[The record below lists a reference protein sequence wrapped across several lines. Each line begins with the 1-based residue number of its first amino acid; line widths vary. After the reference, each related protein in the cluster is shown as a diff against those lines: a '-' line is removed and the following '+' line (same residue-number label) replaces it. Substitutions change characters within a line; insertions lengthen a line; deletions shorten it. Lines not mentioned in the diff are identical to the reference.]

1 MKKRN
6 WIIPIIALSSVFWS
20 CSTDTPPAP
29 AENPS
34 QSSAAENSVPADEEK
49 SDTGKGVALISIET
63 KNKADNVM
71 DFVEKPVAP
80 HVAADIAT
88 WTPNY
93 EMPPAPYYED
103 CLVTVKDKND
113 NITIENADAKVKVR
127 GNWTTTYDKKPLRI
141 KFVEKRNMLGLNDGA
156 EMKNWVLLAEY
167 KDGSMLRDKAALEIA
182 RGLLEEDGLYAS
194 DAEFAEVEINGE
206 YWGMYLLAE
215 LQQINPNRVNITE
228 PATVDYA
235 GTDIGY
241 FLEFDGYFDDESELQ
256 MFHVDYADNAPLVPY
271 DGNGGSFGDMLVP
284 TVTDDVSLASSYAAI
299 NGTDKG
305 TVTAMVTNKDL
316 ENAENAVIS
325 LNNSDTSYEAA
336 AVYAVYGDSTDI
348 RLIDIV
354 ENVEDNKV
362 NVTLPAYSAAMVVIT
377 DDASDFDSL
386 EIYNPD
392 KYEQKTESFD
402 NPSEMINADGHIEI
416 PITDPEHLVRIDITA
431 NVKSSAGS
439 TWGSAGCAVCL
450 NAVDKEG
457 TGFWTSKAYSLKLG
471 NGSTASVEFDGT
483 LSNKDEIV
491 EAVISDGKV
500 ELQHWWDASEKM
512 EADIE
517 DIISIEYTKV
527 DVIYEYENTASEIVS
542 GDVNGN
548 GEVDV
553 ADAIAIMSH
562 VTNAEKFPL
571 TDAQIKA
578 GDVYQQGDGIAVTDA
593 VSIQKYLTKL
603 ISELPES

>member
-49 SDTGKGVALISIET
+49 SNTGKGVALISIET

-93 EMPPAPYYED
+93 VMPPAPYYED

-228 PATVDYA
+228 LATVDYA

-241 FLEFDGYFDDESELQ
+241 FLEFDGYFDDEPELQ
-256 MFHVDYADNAPLVPY
+256 MFHVDYADNAPLVPF
-271 DGNGGSFGDMLVP
+271 DGEGGDGREMTCLPEGKGDYRNDIGVTIKNDIISQEQHDFISSFV
-284 TVTDDVSLASSYAAI
+284 
-299 NGTDKG
+299 
-305 TVTAMVTNKDL
+305 
-316 ENAENAVIS
+316 
-325 LNNSDTSYEAA
+325 NNTYKIMYEAA
-336 AVYAVYGDSTDI
+336 YNDAAYVFSEDYNEIVPTSNITPFEAVDKVVNLESLADMYIISEITCDADIYWSSFFMTADFGETGDKKLTF
-348 RLIDIV
+348 
-354 ENVEDNKV
+354 
-362 NVTLPAYSAAMVVIT
+362 TAPW
-377 DDASDFDSL
+377 DFDSA
-386 EIYNPD
+386 
-392 KYEQKTESFD
+392 
-402 NPSEMINADGHIEI
+402 MG
-416 PITDPEHLVRIDITA
+416 
-431 NVKSSAGS
+431 
-439 TWGSAGCAVCL
+439 
-450 NAVDKEG
+450 
-457 TGFWTSKAYSLKLG
+457 
-471 NGSTASVEFDGT
+471 
-483 LSNKDEIV
+483 NKDRCADSTGLYAANIV
-491 EAVISDGKV
+491 P
-500 ELQHWWDASEKM
+500 
-512 EADIE
+512 
-517 DIISIEYTKV
+517 
-527 DVIYEYENTASEIVS
+527 
-542 GDVNGN
+542 DVNGEYETIN
-548 GEVDV
+548 PWLAVLMYEDW
-553 ADAIAIMSH
+553 
-562 VTNAEKFPL
+562 F
-571 TDAQIKA
+571 TDIIRENWTEAYNSGIFTSACDMIKA
-578 GDVYQQGDGIAVTDA
+578 DTAEYTAAFNRNYTRWNNILKNDA
-593 VSIQKYLTKL
+593 FKMELSKKAKKCRSHSDCSEYLCDWLTKRIDYL
-603 ISELPES
+603 NGYWNSTR

>member
-6 WIIPIIALSSVFWS
+6 WIIPIIALCSVFWS
-20 CSTDTPPAP
+20 CSADTPSAP
-29 AENPS
+29 AETPS
-34 QSSAAENSVPADEEK
+34 QSSAAENSTPAEEQE

-241 FLEFDGYFDDESELQ
+241 FLEFDGYFDDEPELQ
-256 MFHVDYADNAPLVPY
+256 MFHVDYADNAPLVPF
-271 DGNGGSFGDMLVP
+271 DGEGGSGREMTCLPEGRGDYRNDIG
-284 TVTDDVSLASSYAAI
+284 VTIKNDIISQEQHDFISSF
-299 NGTDKG
+299 
-305 TVTAMVTNKDL
+305 V
-316 ENAENAVIS
+316 
-325 LNNSDTSYEAA
+325 NNTYKIMYEAA
-336 AVYAVYGDSTDI
+336 YNDAAYVFSEDYSEIVPTSDITPFEAVDKVVNLESLADMYIISEITCDADIYWSSFFMTADFGETGDKKLTF
-348 RLIDIV
+348 
-354 ENVEDNKV
+354 
-362 NVTLPAYSAAMVVIT
+362 TAPW
-377 DDASDFDSL
+377 DFDSA
-386 EIYNPD
+386 
-392 KYEQKTESFD
+392 
-402 NPSEMINADGHIEI
+402 MG
-416 PITDPEHLVRIDITA
+416 
-431 NVKSSAGS
+431 
-439 TWGSAGCAVCL
+439 
-450 NAVDKEG
+450 
-457 TGFWTSKAYSLKLG
+457 
-471 NGSTASVEFDGT
+471 
-483 LSNKDEIV
+483 NKDRCADSTGLYAANIV
-491 EAVISDGKV
+491 P
-500 ELQHWWDASEKM
+500 
-512 EADIE
+512 
-517 DIISIEYTKV
+517 
-527 DVIYEYENTASEIVS
+527 
-542 GDVNGN
+542 DVNGEYETIN
-548 GEVDV
+548 PWLAVLMYE
-553 ADAIAIMSH
+553 
-562 VTNAEKFPL
+562 EWF
-571 TDAQIKA
+571 TDIIRENWTEAYNSGIFTSACDMIKA
-578 GDVYQQGDGIAVTDA
+578 DTAEYTAAFNRNYTRWNNILKNDA
-593 VSIQKYLTKL
+593 FKMELSKKAKKCRSHSDCSEYLCDWLTKRIDYL
-603 ISELPES
+603 NGYWNN

>member
-20 CSTDTPPAP
+20 CSADTPPAP
-29 AENPS
+29 AETPS
-34 QSSAAENSVPADEEK
+34 QSSAAENSTLAEEQD

-93 EMPPAPYYED
+93 EMPPEPYYED

-156 EMKNWVLLAEY
+156 ETKNWVLLAEY

-241 FLEFDGYFDDESELQ
+241 FLEFDGYFDDEPELQ
-256 MFHVDYADNAPLVPY
+256 MFHVDYADNAPLVPF
-271 DGNGGSFGDMLVP
+271 DGEGGSGREMTCLPEGRGDYRNDIG
-284 TVTDDVSLASSYAAI
+284 VTIKNDIISQEQHDFISSF
-299 NGTDKG
+299 
-305 TVTAMVTNKDL
+305 V
-316 ENAENAVIS
+316 
-325 LNNSDTSYEAA
+325 NNTYKIMYEAA
-336 AVYAVYGDSTDI
+336 YNDAAYVFSEDYSEIVPASDITPFEAVDKVVNLESLADMYIISEITCDADIYWSSFFMTADFGETGDKKLTF
-348 RLIDIV
+348 
-354 ENVEDNKV
+354 
-362 NVTLPAYSAAMVVIT
+362 TAPW
-377 DDASDFDSL
+377 DFDSA
-386 EIYNPD
+386 
-392 KYEQKTESFD
+392 
-402 NPSEMINADGHIEI
+402 MG
-416 PITDPEHLVRIDITA
+416 
-431 NVKSSAGS
+431 
-439 TWGSAGCAVCL
+439 
-450 NAVDKEG
+450 
-457 TGFWTSKAYSLKLG
+457 
-471 NGSTASVEFDGT
+471 
-483 LSNKDEIV
+483 NKDRCADSTGLYAANIV
-491 EAVISDGKV
+491 P
-500 ELQHWWDASEKM
+500 
-512 EADIE
+512 
-517 DIISIEYTKV
+517 
-527 DVIYEYENTASEIVS
+527 
-542 GDVNGN
+542 DVNGDYETIN
-548 GEVDV
+548 PWLAVLMYE
-553 ADAIAIMSH
+553 
-562 VTNAEKFPL
+562 EWF
-571 TDAQIKA
+571 TDIIRENWTEAYNSGIFTSACDMIKA
-578 GDVYQQGDGIAVTDA
+578 DTAEYTAAFNRNYTRWNNILKNDA
-593 VSIQKYLTKL
+593 FKMELSKKAKKCRSHSDCSEYLCDWLTKRIDYL
-603 ISELPES
+603 NSYWNNA

>member
-20 CSTDTPPAP
+20 CSADTPPAP
-29 AENPS
+29 AETPS
-34 QSSAAENSVPADEEK
+34 QSSAAENSTPAEEQD

-241 FLEFDGYFDDESELQ
+241 FLEFDGYFDDEPELQ
-256 MFHVDYADNAPLVPY
+256 MFHVDYADNAPLVPF
-271 DGNGGSFGDMLVP
+271 DGEGGNGREMTCLPEGRGDYRNDIGVTIKNDIISQEQHDFISSFV
-284 TVTDDVSLASSYAAI
+284 
-299 NGTDKG
+299 
-305 TVTAMVTNKDL
+305 
-316 ENAENAVIS
+316 
-325 LNNSDTSYEAA
+325 NNTYKIMYEAA
-336 AVYAVYGDSTDI
+336 YNDAAYVFSEDYSEIVPTSDITPFEAVDKVVNLESLADMYIISEITCDADIYWSSFFMTADFGETGDKKLTF
-348 RLIDIV
+348 
-354 ENVEDNKV
+354 
-362 NVTLPAYSAAMVVIT
+362 TAPW
-377 DDASDFDSL
+377 DFDSA
-386 EIYNPD
+386 
-392 KYEQKTESFD
+392 
-402 NPSEMINADGHIEI
+402 MG
-416 PITDPEHLVRIDITA
+416 
-431 NVKSSAGS
+431 
-439 TWGSAGCAVCL
+439 
-450 NAVDKEG
+450 
-457 TGFWTSKAYSLKLG
+457 
-471 NGSTASVEFDGT
+471 
-483 LSNKDEIV
+483 NKDRCADSTGLYAANIV
-491 EAVISDGKV
+491 P
-500 ELQHWWDASEKM
+500 
-512 EADIE
+512 
-517 DIISIEYTKV
+517 
-527 DVIYEYENTASEIVS
+527 
-542 GDVNGN
+542 DVNGEYETIN
-548 GEVDV
+548 PWLAVLMYEEWFTDIIRENWTEAYNSG
-553 ADAIAIMSH
+553 IF
-562 VTNAEKFPL
+562 TNAC
-571 TDAQIKA
+571 DMIKA
-578 GDVYQQGDGIAVTDA
+578 DTAEYTAAFNRNYTRWNNILKNDA
-593 VSIQKYLTKL
+593 FKMELSKKAKKCRSHSDCSEYLCDWLTKRIDYL
-603 ISELPES
+603 NGYWNN

>member
-20 CSTDTPPAP
+20 CSADTPSAP

-34 QSSAAENSVPADEEK
+34 QSTAAENSVPADEEK

-93 EMPPAPYYED
+93 VMPPAPYYED

-241 FLEFDGYFDDESELQ
+241 FLEFDGYFDDEPELQ
-256 MFHVDYADNAPLVPY
+256 MFHVDYADNAPLVPF
-271 DGNGGSFGDMLVP
+271 DGEGGDGREMTCLPEGKGDYRNDIGVTIKNDIISQEQHDFISSFV
-284 TVTDDVSLASSYAAI
+284 
-299 NGTDKG
+299 
-305 TVTAMVTNKDL
+305 
-316 ENAENAVIS
+316 
-325 LNNSDTSYEAA
+325 NNTYKIMYEAA
-336 AVYAVYGDSTDI
+336 YNDAAYVFSEDYSEIVPASNITPFEAVDKVVNLESLADMYIISEITCDADIYWSSFFMTADFGETGDKKLTF
-348 RLIDIV
+348 
-354 ENVEDNKV
+354 
-362 NVTLPAYSAAMVVIT
+362 TAPW
-377 DDASDFDSL
+377 DFDSA
-386 EIYNPD
+386 
-392 KYEQKTESFD
+392 
-402 NPSEMINADGHIEI
+402 MG
-416 PITDPEHLVRIDITA
+416 
-431 NVKSSAGS
+431 
-439 TWGSAGCAVCL
+439 
-450 NAVDKEG
+450 
-457 TGFWTSKAYSLKLG
+457 
-471 NGSTASVEFDGT
+471 
-483 LSNKDEIV
+483 NKDRCADSTGLYAANIV
-491 EAVISDGKV
+491 P
-500 ELQHWWDASEKM
+500 
-512 EADIE
+512 
-517 DIISIEYTKV
+517 
-527 DVIYEYENTASEIVS
+527 
-542 GDVNGN
+542 DVNGEYETIN
-548 GEVDV
+548 PWLAVLMYEDW
-553 ADAIAIMSH
+553 
-562 VTNAEKFPL
+562 F
-571 TDAQIKA
+571 TDIIRENWTEAYNSGIFTSACDMIKA
-578 GDVYQQGDGIAVTDA
+578 DTAEYTAAFNRNYTRWNNILKNDA
-593 VSIQKYLTKL
+593 FKMELSKKAKKCRSHSDCSEYLCDWLTKRIDYL
-603 ISELPES
+603 NGYWNSTR

>member
-93 EMPPAPYYED
+93 VMPPAPYYED

-241 FLEFDGYFDDESELQ
+241 FLEFDGYFDDEPELQ
-256 MFHVDYADNAPLVPY
+256 MFHVDYADNAPLVPF
-271 DGNGGSFGDMLVP
+271 DGEGGDGREMTCLPEGKGDYRNDIGVTIKNDIISQEQHDFISSFV
-284 TVTDDVSLASSYAAI
+284 
-299 NGTDKG
+299 
-305 TVTAMVTNKDL
+305 
-316 ENAENAVIS
+316 
-325 LNNSDTSYEAA
+325 NNTYKIMYEAA
-336 AVYAVYGDSTDI
+336 YNDAAYVFSEDYSEIVPASNITPFEAVDKVVNLESLADMYIISEITCDADIYWSSFFMTADFGETGDKKLTF
-348 RLIDIV
+348 
-354 ENVEDNKV
+354 
-362 NVTLPAYSAAMVVIT
+362 TAPW
-377 DDASDFDSL
+377 DFDSA
-386 EIYNPD
+386 
-392 KYEQKTESFD
+392 
-402 NPSEMINADGHIEI
+402 MG
-416 PITDPEHLVRIDITA
+416 
-431 NVKSSAGS
+431 
-439 TWGSAGCAVCL
+439 
-450 NAVDKEG
+450 
-457 TGFWTSKAYSLKLG
+457 
-471 NGSTASVEFDGT
+471 
-483 LSNKDEIV
+483 NKDRCADSTGLYAANIV
-491 EAVISDGKV
+491 P
-500 ELQHWWDASEKM
+500 
-512 EADIE
+512 
-517 DIISIEYTKV
+517 
-527 DVIYEYENTASEIVS
+527 
-542 GDVNGN
+542 DVNGEYETIN
-548 GEVDV
+548 PWLAVLMYEDW
-553 ADAIAIMSH
+553 
-562 VTNAEKFPL
+562 F
-571 TDAQIKA
+571 TDIIRENWTEAYNSGIFTSACDMIKA
-578 GDVYQQGDGIAVTDA
+578 DTAEYTAAFNRNYTRWNNILKNDA
-593 VSIQKYLTKL
+593 FKMELSKKAKKCRSHSDCSEYLCDWLTKRIDYL
-603 ISELPES
+603 NGYWNNA

>member
-29 AENPS
+29 AETPS
-34 QSSAAENSVPADEEK
+34 QSSAAENSTPAEEQD

-241 FLEFDGYFDDESELQ
+241 FLEFDGYFDDEPELQ
-256 MFHVDYADNAPLVPY
+256 MFHVDYADNAPLVPF
-271 DGNGGSFGDMLVP
+271 DGEGGNGREMTCLPEGRGDYRNDIGVTIKNDIISQEQHDFISSFV
-284 TVTDDVSLASSYAAI
+284 
-299 NGTDKG
+299 
-305 TVTAMVTNKDL
+305 
-316 ENAENAVIS
+316 
-325 LNNSDTSYEAA
+325 NNTYKIMYEAA
-336 AVYAVYGDSTDI
+336 YNDAAYVFSEDYSEIVPTSDITPFEAVDKVVNLESLADMYIISEITCDADIYWSSFFMTADFGETGDKKLTF
-348 RLIDIV
+348 
-354 ENVEDNKV
+354 
-362 NVTLPAYSAAMVVIT
+362 TAPW
-377 DDASDFDSL
+377 DFDSA
-386 EIYNPD
+386 
-392 KYEQKTESFD
+392 
-402 NPSEMINADGHIEI
+402 MG
-416 PITDPEHLVRIDITA
+416 
-431 NVKSSAGS
+431 
-439 TWGSAGCAVCL
+439 
-450 NAVDKEG
+450 
-457 TGFWTSKAYSLKLG
+457 
-471 NGSTASVEFDGT
+471 
-483 LSNKDEIV
+483 NKDRCADSTGLYAANIV
-491 EAVISDGKV
+491 P
-500 ELQHWWDASEKM
+500 
-512 EADIE
+512 
-517 DIISIEYTKV
+517 
-527 DVIYEYENTASEIVS
+527 
-542 GDVNGN
+542 DVNGDYETIN
-548 GEVDV
+548 PWLAVLMYE
-553 ADAIAIMSH
+553 
-562 VTNAEKFPL
+562 EWF
-571 TDAQIKA
+571 TDIIRENWTEAYNSGIFTSACDMIKA
-578 GDVYQQGDGIAVTDA
+578 DTVEYTAAFNRNYTRWNNILKNDA
-593 VSIQKYLTKL
+593 FKMELSKKAKKCRSHSDCSEYLCDWLTKRIDYL
-603 ISELPES
+603 NGYWNSTR

>member
-29 AENPS
+29 AENLS

-63 KNKADNVM
+63 KNKADNVI

-256 MFHVDYADNAPLVPY
+256 MFHVDYADNAPLVPF
-271 DGNGGSFGDMLVP
+271 DGEGGDGREMTCLPEGKGDYRNDIGVTIKNDIISQEQHDFISSFV
-284 TVTDDVSLASSYAAI
+284 
-299 NGTDKG
+299 
-305 TVTAMVTNKDL
+305 
-316 ENAENAVIS
+316 
-325 LNNSDTSYEAA
+325 NNTYKIMYEAA
-336 AVYAVYGDSTDI
+336 YNDTAYVFSEDYSEIVPASNITPFEAVDKVVNLESLADMYIISEITCDADIYWSSFFMTADFGETGDKKLTF
-348 RLIDIV
+348 
-354 ENVEDNKV
+354 
-362 NVTLPAYSAAMVVIT
+362 TAPW
-377 DDASDFDSL
+377 DFDSA
-386 EIYNPD
+386 
-392 KYEQKTESFD
+392 
-402 NPSEMINADGHIEI
+402 MG
-416 PITDPEHLVRIDITA
+416 
-431 NVKSSAGS
+431 
-439 TWGSAGCAVCL
+439 
-450 NAVDKEG
+450 
-457 TGFWTSKAYSLKLG
+457 
-471 NGSTASVEFDGT
+471 
-483 LSNKDEIV
+483 NKDRCADSTGLYAANIV
-491 EAVISDGKV
+491 P
-500 ELQHWWDASEKM
+500 
-512 EADIE
+512 
-517 DIISIEYTKV
+517 
-527 DVIYEYENTASEIVS
+527 
-542 GDVNGN
+542 DVNGEYETIN
-548 GEVDV
+548 PWLAVLMYEDW
-553 ADAIAIMSH
+553 
-562 VTNAEKFPL
+562 F
-571 TDAQIKA
+571 TDIIRENWTEAYNSGIFTSACDMIKA
-578 GDVYQQGDGIAVTDA
+578 DTAEYTAAFNRNYTRWNNILKNDA
-593 VSIQKYLTKL
+593 FKMELSKKAKKSRSHSDCSEYLCDWLTKRIDYL
-603 ISELPES
+603 NGYWNSTR

>member
-20 CSTDTPPAP
+20 CSADTPPAP
-29 AENPS
+29 AETPS
-34 QSSAAENSVPADEEK
+34 QSSAAENSTPAEEQD

-63 KNKADNVM
+63 KNKADNIM

-228 PATVDYA
+228 PVTVDYA

-241 FLEFDGYFDDESELQ
+241 FLEFDGYFDDEPELQ
-256 MFHVDYADNAPLVPY
+256 MFHVDYADNAPLVPF
-271 DGNGGSFGDMLVP
+271 DGEGGNGREMTCLPEGRGDYRNDIGVTIKNDIISQEQHDFISSFV
-284 TVTDDVSLASSYAAI
+284 
-299 NGTDKG
+299 
-305 TVTAMVTNKDL
+305 
-316 ENAENAVIS
+316 
-325 LNNSDTSYEAA
+325 NNTYKIMYEAA
-336 AVYAVYGDSTDI
+336 YNDAAYVFSEDYSEIVPASNITPFEAVDKVVNLESLADMYIISEITCDADIYWSSFFMTADFGETGDKKLTF
-348 RLIDIV
+348 
-354 ENVEDNKV
+354 
-362 NVTLPAYSAAMVVIT
+362 TAPW
-377 DDASDFDSL
+377 DFDSA
-386 EIYNPD
+386 
-392 KYEQKTESFD
+392 
-402 NPSEMINADGHIEI
+402 MG
-416 PITDPEHLVRIDITA
+416 
-431 NVKSSAGS
+431 
-439 TWGSAGCAVCL
+439 
-450 NAVDKEG
+450 
-457 TGFWTSKAYSLKLG
+457 
-471 NGSTASVEFDGT
+471 
-483 LSNKDEIV
+483 NKDRCADSTGLYAANIV
-491 EAVISDGKV
+491 P
-500 ELQHWWDASEKM
+500 
-512 EADIE
+512 
-517 DIISIEYTKV
+517 
-527 DVIYEYENTASEIVS
+527 
-542 GDVNGN
+542 DVNGEYETIN
-548 GEVDV
+548 PWLAVLMYE
-553 ADAIAIMSH
+553 
-562 VTNAEKFPL
+562 EWF
-571 TDAQIKA
+571 TDIIRENWTEAYNSGIFTSACDMIKA
-578 GDVYQQGDGIAVTDA
+578 DTAEYTAAFNRNYTRWNNILKNDA
-593 VSIQKYLTKL
+593 FKMELSKKAKKCRSHSDCSEYLCDWLTKRIDYL
-603 ISELPES
+603 NGYWNN

>member
-6 WIIPIIALSSVFWS
+6 WILPIIALSSVFWS
-20 CSTDTPPAP
+20 CSADTPPAP

-34 QSSAAENSVPADEEK
+34 QSTAAENSVPADEEK

-241 FLEFDGYFDDESELQ
+241 FLEFDGYFDDEPELQ
-256 MFHVDYADNAPLVPY
+256 MFHVDYADNAPLVPF
-271 DGNGGSFGDMLVP
+271 DGEGGDGREMTCLPEGKRDYRNDIGITIKNDIISQEQHDFISSFV
-284 TVTDDVSLASSYAAI
+284 
-299 NGTDKG
+299 
-305 TVTAMVTNKDL
+305 
-316 ENAENAVIS
+316 
-325 LNNSDTSYEAA
+325 NNTYKIMYEAA
-336 AVYAVYGDSTDI
+336 YNDAAYVFSEDYSEIVPASNITPFEAVDKVVNLESLADMYIISEITCDADIYWSSFFMTADFGETGDKKLTF
-348 RLIDIV
+348 
-354 ENVEDNKV
+354 
-362 NVTLPAYSAAMVVIT
+362 TAPW
-377 DDASDFDSL
+377 DFDSA
-386 EIYNPD
+386 
-392 KYEQKTESFD
+392 
-402 NPSEMINADGHIEI
+402 MG
-416 PITDPEHLVRIDITA
+416 
-431 NVKSSAGS
+431 
-439 TWGSAGCAVCL
+439 
-450 NAVDKEG
+450 
-457 TGFWTSKAYSLKLG
+457 
-471 NGSTASVEFDGT
+471 
-483 LSNKDEIV
+483 NKDRCADSTGLYAANIV
-491 EAVISDGKV
+491 P
-500 ELQHWWDASEKM
+500 
-512 EADIE
+512 
-517 DIISIEYTKV
+517 
-527 DVIYEYENTASEIVS
+527 
-542 GDVNGN
+542 DVNGEYETIN
-548 GEVDV
+548 PWLAVLMYEDW
-553 ADAIAIMSH
+553 
-562 VTNAEKFPL
+562 F
-571 TDAQIKA
+571 TDIIRENWTEAYNSGIFTSACDMIKA
-578 GDVYQQGDGIAVTDA
+578 DTAEYTAAFNRNYTRWNNILKNDA
-593 VSIQKYLTKL
+593 FKMELSKKAKKCRSHSDCSEYLCDWLTKRIDYL
-603 ISELPES
+603 NGYWNSTR

>member
-20 CSTDTPPAP
+20 CSADTPPAP
-29 AENPS
+29 AETPS
-34 QSSAAENSVPADEEK
+34 QSSAAENSTPAEEQD
-49 SDTGKGVALISIET
+49 SDTGKCVALISIET

-167 KDGSMLRDKAALEIA
+167 KDGSMLRDKAALDIA

-241 FLEFDGYFDDESELQ
+241 FLEFDGYFDDEPELQ
-256 MFHVDYADNAPLVPY
+256 MFHVDYADNAPLVPF
-271 DGNGGSFGDMLVP
+271 DGEGGDGREMTCLPEGRGDYRNDIGVTIKNDIISQEQHDFISSFV
-284 TVTDDVSLASSYAAI
+284 
-299 NGTDKG
+299 
-305 TVTAMVTNKDL
+305 
-316 ENAENAVIS
+316 
-325 LNNSDTSYEAA
+325 NNTYKIMYEAA
-336 AVYAVYGDSTDI
+336 YNDAAYVFSEDYSKIVPASDITPFEAVDKVVNLESLADMYIISEITCDADIYWSSFFMTADFGETGDKKLTF
-348 RLIDIV
+348 
-354 ENVEDNKV
+354 
-362 NVTLPAYSAAMVVIT
+362 TAPW
-377 DDASDFDSL
+377 DFDSAMG
-386 EIYNPD
+386 NKD
-392 KYEQKTESFD
+392 RC
-402 NPSEMINADGHIEI
+402 ADSTG
-416 PITDPEHLVRIDITA
+416 LYAA
-431 NVKSSAGS
+431 NV
-439 TWGSAGCAVCL
+439 VP
-450 NAVDKEG
+450 
-457 TGFWTSKAYSLKLG
+457 
-471 NGSTASVEFDGT
+471 
-483 LSNKDEIV
+483 
-491 EAVISDGKV
+491 
-500 ELQHWWDASEKM
+500 
-512 EADIE
+512 
-517 DIISIEYTKV
+517 
-527 DVIYEYENTASEIVS
+527 
-542 GDVNGN
+542 DVNGEYETIN
-548 GEVDV
+548 PWLAVLMYE
-553 ADAIAIMSH
+553 
-562 VTNAEKFPL
+562 EWF
-571 TDAQIKA
+571 TDIIRENWTEAYNSGIFTSACDMIKA
-578 GDVYQQGDGIAVTDA
+578 DTAEYTAAFNRNYTRWNNILKNDA
-593 VSIQKYLTKL
+593 FKMELSKKAKKCRSHSDCSEYLYDWLTKRIDYL
-603 ISELPES
+603 NGYWNSTR

>member
-93 EMPPAPYYED
+93 VMPPAPYYED

-241 FLEFDGYFDDESELQ
+241 FLEFDGYFDDEPELQ
-256 MFHVDYADNAPLVPY
+256 MFHVDYADNAPLVPF
-271 DGNGGSFGDMLVP
+271 DGEGGDGREMTCLPEGKGDYRNDIGVTIKNDIISQEQHDFISSFV
-284 TVTDDVSLASSYAAI
+284 
-299 NGTDKG
+299 
-305 TVTAMVTNKDL
+305 
-316 ENAENAVIS
+316 
-325 LNNSDTSYEAA
+325 NNTYKIMYEAA
-336 AVYAVYGDSTDI
+336 YNDAAYVFS
-348 RLIDIV
+348 
-354 ENVEDNKV
+354 ED
-362 NVTLPAYSAAMVVIT
+362 Y
-377 DDASDFDSL
+377 
-386 EIYNPD
+386 
-392 KYEQKTESFD
+392 
-402 NPSEMINADGHIEI
+402 
-416 PITDPEHLVRIDITA
+416 
-431 NVKSSAGS
+431 
-439 TWGSAGCAVCL
+439 
-450 NAVDKEG
+450 
-457 TGFWTSKAYSLKLG
+457 
-471 NGSTASVEFDGT
+471 
-483 LSNKDEIV
+483 
-491 EAVISDGKV
+491 
-500 ELQHWWDASEKM
+500 
-512 EADIE
+512 
-517 DIISIEYTKV
+517 
-527 DVIYEYENTASEIVS
+527 SEIVS
-542 GDVNGN
+542 ASDITPFEAVDKVVNLESLADMYIISEITCDADIYWSSFFMTADFGETGDKKLTFTAPWDFDSAMGNKDRCADSTGLYAANIVPDVNGEYETIN
-548 GEVDV
+548 PWLAVLMYEDW
-553 ADAIAIMSH
+553 
-562 VTNAEKFPL
+562 F
-571 TDAQIKA
+571 TDIIRENWTEAYNSGIFTSACDMIKA
-578 GDVYQQGDGIAVTDA
+578 DTAEYTAAFNRNYTRWNNILKNDA
-593 VSIQKYLTKL
+593 FKMELSKKAKKCRSHSDCSEYLCDWLTKRIDYL
-603 ISELPES
+603 NGYWNSTR

>member
-156 EMKNWVLLAEY
+156 EMKNWLLLAEY

-241 FLEFDGYFDDESELQ
+241 FLEFDGYFDDEPELQ
-256 MFHVDYADNAPLVPY
+256 MFHVDYADNAPLVPF
-271 DGNGGSFGDMLVP
+271 DGEGGDGREMTCLPEGKGDYRNDIGVTIKNDIISQEQHDFISSFV
-284 TVTDDVSLASSYAAI
+284 
-299 NGTDKG
+299 
-305 TVTAMVTNKDL
+305 
-316 ENAENAVIS
+316 
-325 LNNSDTSYEAA
+325 NNTYKIMYEAA
-336 AVYAVYGDSTDI
+336 YNDAAYVFSEDYSEIVPASNITPFEAVDKVVNLESLADMYIISEITCDADIYWSSFFMTADFGETGDKKLTF
-348 RLIDIV
+348 
-354 ENVEDNKV
+354 
-362 NVTLPAYSAAMVVIT
+362 TAPW
-377 DDASDFDSL
+377 DFDSA
-386 EIYNPD
+386 
-392 KYEQKTESFD
+392 
-402 NPSEMINADGHIEI
+402 MG
-416 PITDPEHLVRIDITA
+416 
-431 NVKSSAGS
+431 
-439 TWGSAGCAVCL
+439 
-450 NAVDKEG
+450 
-457 TGFWTSKAYSLKLG
+457 
-471 NGSTASVEFDGT
+471 
-483 LSNKDEIV
+483 NKDRCADSTGLYAANIV
-491 EAVISDGKV
+491 P
-500 ELQHWWDASEKM
+500 
-512 EADIE
+512 
-517 DIISIEYTKV
+517 
-527 DVIYEYENTASEIVS
+527 
-542 GDVNGN
+542 DVNGEYETIN
-548 GEVDV
+548 PWLAVLMYEDW
-553 ADAIAIMSH
+553 
-562 VTNAEKFPL
+562 F
-571 TDAQIKA
+571 TDIIRENWTEAYNSGIFTSACDMIKA
-578 GDVYQQGDGIAVTDA
+578 DTAEYTAAFNRNYTRWNNILKNDA
-593 VSIQKYLTKL
+593 FKMELSKKAKKCRSHSDCSEYLCDWLTKRIDYL
-603 ISELPES
+603 NGYWNSTR

>member
-49 SDTGKGVALISIET
+49 SDAGKGVALISIET

-93 EMPPAPYYED
+93 VMPPAPYYED

-241 FLEFDGYFDDESELQ
+241 FLEFDGYFDDEPELQ
-256 MFHVDYADNAPLVPY
+256 MFHVDYADNAPLVPF
-271 DGNGGSFGDMLVP
+271 DGEGGDGREMTCLPEGKGDYRNDIGVTIKNDIISQEQHDFISSFV
-284 TVTDDVSLASSYAAI
+284 
-299 NGTDKG
+299 
-305 TVTAMVTNKDL
+305 
-316 ENAENAVIS
+316 
-325 LNNSDTSYEAA
+325 NNTYKIMYEAA
-336 AVYAVYGDSTDI
+336 YNDAAYVFSEDYSEIVPASNISPFEAVDKVVNLESLADMYIISEITCDADIYWSSFFMTADFGETGDKKLTF
-348 RLIDIV
+348 
-354 ENVEDNKV
+354 
-362 NVTLPAYSAAMVVIT
+362 TAPW
-377 DDASDFDSL
+377 DFDSA
-386 EIYNPD
+386 
-392 KYEQKTESFD
+392 
-402 NPSEMINADGHIEI
+402 MG
-416 PITDPEHLVRIDITA
+416 
-431 NVKSSAGS
+431 
-439 TWGSAGCAVCL
+439 
-450 NAVDKEG
+450 
-457 TGFWTSKAYSLKLG
+457 
-471 NGSTASVEFDGT
+471 
-483 LSNKDEIV
+483 NKDRCADSTGLYAANIV
-491 EAVISDGKV
+491 P
-500 ELQHWWDASEKM
+500 
-512 EADIE
+512 
-517 DIISIEYTKV
+517 
-527 DVIYEYENTASEIVS
+527 
-542 GDVNGN
+542 DVNGEYETIN
-548 GEVDV
+548 PWLAVLMYEDW
-553 ADAIAIMSH
+553 
-562 VTNAEKFPL
+562 F
-571 TDAQIKA
+571 TDIIRKNWTEAYNSGIFTSACDMIKA
-578 GDVYQQGDGIAVTDA
+578 DTAEYTAAFNRNYTRWNNILKNDA
-593 VSIQKYLTKL
+593 FKMELSKKAKKCRSHSDCSEYLCDWLTKRIDYL
-603 ISELPES
+603 NGYWNNA

>member
-20 CSTDTPPAP
+20 CSSDTPPAP
-29 AENPS
+29 AETPS
-34 QSSAAENSVPADEEK
+34 QSSAAENSTPAEEQE

-241 FLEFDGYFDDESELQ
+241 FLEFDGYFDDEPELQ
-256 MFHVDYADNAPLVPY
+256 MFHVDYADNAPLVPF
-271 DGNGGSFGDMLVP
+271 DGEGGSGREMTCLPEGRGDYRNDIG
-284 TVTDDVSLASSYAAI
+284 VTIKNDIISQEQHDFISSF
-299 NGTDKG
+299 
-305 TVTAMVTNKDL
+305 V
-316 ENAENAVIS
+316 
-325 LNNSDTSYEAA
+325 NNTYKIMYEAA
-336 AVYAVYGDSTDI
+336 YNDAAYVFSEDYSEIVPTSNITPFEAVDKVVNLESLADMYIISEITCDADIYWSSFFMTADFGETGDKKLTF
-348 RLIDIV
+348 
-354 ENVEDNKV
+354 
-362 NVTLPAYSAAMVVIT
+362 TAPW
-377 DDASDFDSL
+377 DFDSA
-386 EIYNPD
+386 
-392 KYEQKTESFD
+392 
-402 NPSEMINADGHIEI
+402 MG
-416 PITDPEHLVRIDITA
+416 
-431 NVKSSAGS
+431 
-439 TWGSAGCAVCL
+439 
-450 NAVDKEG
+450 
-457 TGFWTSKAYSLKLG
+457 
-471 NGSTASVEFDGT
+471 
-483 LSNKDEIV
+483 NKDRCADSTGLYAANIV
-491 EAVISDGKV
+491 P
-500 ELQHWWDASEKM
+500 
-512 EADIE
+512 
-517 DIISIEYTKV
+517 
-527 DVIYEYENTASEIVS
+527 
-542 GDVNGN
+542 DVNGEYETIN
-548 GEVDV
+548 PWLAVLMYE
-553 ADAIAIMSH
+553 
-562 VTNAEKFPL
+562 EWF
-571 TDAQIKA
+571 TDIIRENWTEAYNSGIFTSACDMIKA
-578 GDVYQQGDGIAVTDA
+578 DTAEYTAAFNRNYTRWNNILKNDA
-593 VSIQKYLTKL
+593 FKMELSKKAKKCRSHSDCSEYLCDWLTKRIDYL
-603 ISELPES
+603 NGYWNN

>member
-20 CSTDTPPAP
+20 CSADTPPAP
-29 AENPS
+29 AETSS
-34 QSSAAENSVPADEEK
+34 QSSAAENSTPAEEQE

-241 FLEFDGYFDDESELQ
+241 FLEFDGYFDDEPELQ
-256 MFHVDYADNAPLVPY
+256 MFHVDYADNAPLVPF
-271 DGNGGSFGDMLVP
+271 DGEGGDGREMTCLPEGRGDYRNDIGVTIKNDIISQEQHDFISSFV
-284 TVTDDVSLASSYAAI
+284 
-299 NGTDKG
+299 
-305 TVTAMVTNKDL
+305 
-316 ENAENAVIS
+316 
-325 LNNSDTSYEAA
+325 NNTYKIMYEAA
-336 AVYAVYGDSTDI
+336 YNDAAYVFSDDYSKIVPESDITPFEAVDKVVNLESLADMYIISEITCDADIYWSSFFMTADFGETGDKKLTF
-348 RLIDIV
+348 
-354 ENVEDNKV
+354 
-362 NVTLPAYSAAMVVIT
+362 TAPW
-377 DDASDFDSL
+377 DFDSA
-386 EIYNPD
+386 
-392 KYEQKTESFD
+392 
-402 NPSEMINADGHIEI
+402 MG
-416 PITDPEHLVRIDITA
+416 
-431 NVKSSAGS
+431 
-439 TWGSAGCAVCL
+439 
-450 NAVDKEG
+450 
-457 TGFWTSKAYSLKLG
+457 
-471 NGSTASVEFDGT
+471 
-483 LSNKDEIV
+483 NKDRCADSTGLYAANIV
-491 EAVISDGKV
+491 P
-500 ELQHWWDASEKM
+500 
-512 EADIE
+512 
-517 DIISIEYTKV
+517 
-527 DVIYEYENTASEIVS
+527 
-542 GDVNGN
+542 DVNGEYETIN
-548 GEVDV
+548 PWLAVLMYE
-553 ADAIAIMSH
+553 
-562 VTNAEKFPL
+562 EWF
-571 TDAQIKA
+571 TDIIRENWTEAYNSGIFTSACDMIKA
-578 GDVYQQGDGIAVTDA
+578 DTAEYTVAFNRNYSRWNNILKNDA
-593 VSIQKYLTKL
+593 FKMELSKKAKKCRSHSDCSEYLYDWLTKRIEYL
-603 ISELPES
+603 NGYWNSTR

>member
-20 CSTDTPPAP
+20 CSADTPPAP
-29 AENPS
+29 AETPS
-34 QSSAAENSVPADEEK
+34 QSSAAENSTPAEEQD

-241 FLEFDGYFDDESELQ
+241 FLEFDGYFDDEPELQ
-256 MFHVDYADNAPLVPY
+256 MFHVDYADNAPLVPF
-271 DGNGGSFGDMLVP
+271 DGEGGKGREMTCLPEGRGDYRNDIGVTIKNDIISQEQHDFISSFV
-284 TVTDDVSLASSYAAI
+284 
-299 NGTDKG
+299 
-305 TVTAMVTNKDL
+305 
-316 ENAENAVIS
+316 
-325 LNNSDTSYEAA
+325 NNTYKIMYEAA
-336 AVYAVYGDSTDI
+336 YNDAAYVFSEDYSEIVPASNITPFEAVDKVVNLESLADMYIISEITCDADIYWSSFFMTADFGETGDKKLTF
-348 RLIDIV
+348 
-354 ENVEDNKV
+354 
-362 NVTLPAYSAAMVVIT
+362 TAPW
-377 DDASDFDSL
+377 DFDSA
-386 EIYNPD
+386 
-392 KYEQKTESFD
+392 
-402 NPSEMINADGHIEI
+402 MG
-416 PITDPEHLVRIDITA
+416 
-431 NVKSSAGS
+431 
-439 TWGSAGCAVCL
+439 
-450 NAVDKEG
+450 
-457 TGFWTSKAYSLKLG
+457 
-471 NGSTASVEFDGT
+471 
-483 LSNKDEIV
+483 NKDRCADSTGLYAANIV
-491 EAVISDGKV
+491 P
-500 ELQHWWDASEKM
+500 
-512 EADIE
+512 
-517 DIISIEYTKV
+517 
-527 DVIYEYENTASEIVS
+527 
-542 GDVNGN
+542 DVNGEYETIN
-548 GEVDV
+548 PWLAVLMYE
-553 ADAIAIMSH
+553 
-562 VTNAEKFPL
+562 EWF
-571 TDAQIKA
+571 TDIIRENWTEAYNSGIFTSACDMIKA
-578 GDVYQQGDGIAVTDA
+578 DTAEYTAAFNRNYTRWNNILKNDA
-593 VSIQKYLTKL
+593 FKMELSKKAKKCRSHSDCSEYLCDWLTKRIDYL
-603 ISELPES
+603 NGYWNN

>member
-20 CSTDTPPAP
+20 CSTDTPSAP
-29 AENPS
+29 AETPS
-34 QSSAAENSVPADEEK
+34 QSYAAENSTPAEEQE

-241 FLEFDGYFDDESELQ
+241 FLEFDGYFDDEPELQ
-256 MFHVDYADNAPLVPY
+256 MFHVDYADNAPLVPF
-271 DGNGGSFGDMLVP
+271 DGEGGSGREMTCLPEGRGDYRNDIG
-284 TVTDDVSLASSYAAI
+284 VTIKNDIISQEQHDFISSF
-299 NGTDKG
+299 
-305 TVTAMVTNKDL
+305 V
-316 ENAENAVIS
+316 
-325 LNNSDTSYEAA
+325 NNTYKIMYEAA
-336 AVYAVYGDSTDI
+336 YNDAAYVFSDDYSEIVPTSDITPFEAVDKVVNLESLADMYIISEITCDADIYWSSFFMTADFGETGDKKLTF
-348 RLIDIV
+348 
-354 ENVEDNKV
+354 
-362 NVTLPAYSAAMVVIT
+362 TAPW
-377 DDASDFDSL
+377 DFDSA
-386 EIYNPD
+386 
-392 KYEQKTESFD
+392 
-402 NPSEMINADGHIEI
+402 MG
-416 PITDPEHLVRIDITA
+416 
-431 NVKSSAGS
+431 
-439 TWGSAGCAVCL
+439 
-450 NAVDKEG
+450 
-457 TGFWTSKAYSLKLG
+457 
-471 NGSTASVEFDGT
+471 
-483 LSNKDEIV
+483 NKDRCADSTGLYAANIV
-491 EAVISDGKV
+491 P
-500 ELQHWWDASEKM
+500 
-512 EADIE
+512 
-517 DIISIEYTKV
+517 
-527 DVIYEYENTASEIVS
+527 
-542 GDVNGN
+542 DVNGEYETIN
-548 GEVDV
+548 PWLAVLMYEEWFTDIIRENWTEAYNSG
-553 ADAIAIMSH
+553 IF
-562 VTNAEKFPL
+562 TNAC
-571 TDAQIKA
+571 DMIKA
-578 GDVYQQGDGIAVTDA
+578 DTAEYTAAFNRNYTRWNNILKNDA
-593 VSIQKYLTKL
+593 FKMELSKKAKNKGSCKL
-603 ISELPES
+603 NVVKAFIPAPK

>member
-6 WIIPIIALSSVFWS
+6 WIIPIIALFSVFWS

-49 SDTGKGVALISIET
+49 NDTGKGVALISIET

-93 EMPPAPYYED
+93 VMPPAPYYED

-241 FLEFDGYFDDESELQ
+241 FLEFDGYFDDEPELQ
-256 MFHVDYADNAPLVPY
+256 MFHVDYADNAPLVPF
-271 DGNGGSFGDMLVP
+271 DGEGGDGREMTCLPEGKGDYRNDIGVTIKNDIISQEQHDFISSFV
-284 TVTDDVSLASSYAAI
+284 
-299 NGTDKG
+299 
-305 TVTAMVTNKDL
+305 
-316 ENAENAVIS
+316 
-325 LNNSDTSYEAA
+325 NNTYKIMYEAA
-336 AVYAVYGDSTDI
+336 YNDAAYVFSEDYSEIVPASNITPFEAVDKVVNLESLADMYIISEITCDADIYWSSFFMTADFGETGDKKLTF
-348 RLIDIV
+348 
-354 ENVEDNKV
+354 
-362 NVTLPAYSAAMVVIT
+362 TAPW
-377 DDASDFDSL
+377 DFDSA
-386 EIYNPD
+386 
-392 KYEQKTESFD
+392 
-402 NPSEMINADGHIEI
+402 MG
-416 PITDPEHLVRIDITA
+416 
-431 NVKSSAGS
+431 
-439 TWGSAGCAVCL
+439 
-450 NAVDKEG
+450 
-457 TGFWTSKAYSLKLG
+457 
-471 NGSTASVEFDGT
+471 
-483 LSNKDEIV
+483 NKDRCADSTGLYAANIV
-491 EAVISDGKV
+491 P
-500 ELQHWWDASEKM
+500 
-512 EADIE
+512 
-517 DIISIEYTKV
+517 
-527 DVIYEYENTASEIVS
+527 
-542 GDVNGN
+542 DVNGEYETIN
-548 GEVDV
+548 PWLAVLMYEDW
-553 ADAIAIMSH
+553 
-562 VTNAEKFPL
+562 F
-571 TDAQIKA
+571 TDIIRENWTEAYNSGIFTSACDMIKA
-578 GDVYQQGDGIAVTDA
+578 DTAEYTAAFNRNYTRWNNILKNDA
-593 VSIQKYLTKL
+593 FKMELSKKAKKCRSHSDCSEYLCDWLTKRIDYL
-603 ISELPES
+603 NGYWNNA

>member
-20 CSTDTPPAP
+20 CSADTPPAP
-29 AENPS
+29 AETPS
-34 QSSAAENSVPADEEK
+34 QSSAAENSTPAEEQE

-241 FLEFDGYFDDESELQ
+241 FLEFDGYFDDEPELQ
-256 MFHVDYADNAPLVPY
+256 MFHVDYADNAPLVPF
-271 DGNGGSFGDMLVP
+271 DGEGGDGREMTCLPEGRGDYRNDIGVTIKNDIISQEQHDFISSFV
-284 TVTDDVSLASSYAAI
+284 
-299 NGTDKG
+299 
-305 TVTAMVTNKDL
+305 
-316 ENAENAVIS
+316 
-325 LNNSDTSYEAA
+325 NNTYKIMYEAA
-336 AVYAVYGDSTDI
+336 YNDAAYVFSDDYSKIVPASDITPFEAVDKVVNLESLADMYIISEITCDADIYWSSFFMTADFGETGDKKLTF
-348 RLIDIV
+348 
-354 ENVEDNKV
+354 
-362 NVTLPAYSAAMVVIT
+362 TAPW
-377 DDASDFDSL
+377 DFDSA
-386 EIYNPD
+386 
-392 KYEQKTESFD
+392 
-402 NPSEMINADGHIEI
+402 MG
-416 PITDPEHLVRIDITA
+416 
-431 NVKSSAGS
+431 
-439 TWGSAGCAVCL
+439 
-450 NAVDKEG
+450 
-457 TGFWTSKAYSLKLG
+457 
-471 NGSTASVEFDGT
+471 
-483 LSNKDEIV
+483 NKDRCADSTGLYAANIV
-491 EAVISDGKV
+491 P
-500 ELQHWWDASEKM
+500 
-512 EADIE
+512 
-517 DIISIEYTKV
+517 
-527 DVIYEYENTASEIVS
+527 
-542 GDVNGN
+542 DVNGEYETIN
-548 GEVDV
+548 PWLAVLMYEDW
-553 ADAIAIMSH
+553 
-562 VTNAEKFPL
+562 F
-571 TDAQIKA
+571 TDIIRENWTEAYNSGIFTSACDMIKA
-578 GDVYQQGDGIAVTDA
+578 DTAEYTAAFNRNYTRWNNILKNDA
-593 VSIQKYLTKL
+593 FKMELSKKAKKCRSHSDCSEYLCDWLTKRIDYL
-603 ISELPES
+603 NGYWNSTR

>member
-20 CSTDTPPAP
+20 CSADTPPAP
-29 AENPS
+29 AETPS
-34 QSSAAENSVPADEEK
+34 QSSAAENSTPAEEQD

-241 FLEFDGYFDDESELQ
+241 FLEFDGYFDDEPELQ
-256 MFHVDYADNAPLVPY
+256 MFHVDYADNAPLVPF
-271 DGNGGSFGDMLVP
+271 DGEGGDGREMTCLPEGKGDYRNDIGVTIKNDIISQEQHDFISSFV
-284 TVTDDVSLASSYAAI
+284 
-299 NGTDKG
+299 
-305 TVTAMVTNKDL
+305 
-316 ENAENAVIS
+316 
-325 LNNSDTSYEAA
+325 NNTYKIMYEAA
-336 AVYAVYGDSTDI
+336 YNDAAYVFSEDYSEIVPASNITPFEAVDKVVNLESLADMYIISEITCDADIYWSSFFMTADFGETGDKKLTF
-348 RLIDIV
+348 
-354 ENVEDNKV
+354 
-362 NVTLPAYSAAMVVIT
+362 TAPW
-377 DDASDFDSL
+377 DFDSA
-386 EIYNPD
+386 
-392 KYEQKTESFD
+392 
-402 NPSEMINADGHIEI
+402 MG
-416 PITDPEHLVRIDITA
+416 
-431 NVKSSAGS
+431 
-439 TWGSAGCAVCL
+439 
-450 NAVDKEG
+450 
-457 TGFWTSKAYSLKLG
+457 
-471 NGSTASVEFDGT
+471 
-483 LSNKDEIV
+483 NKDRCADSTGLYAANIV
-491 EAVISDGKV
+491 P
-500 ELQHWWDASEKM
+500 
-512 EADIE
+512 
-517 DIISIEYTKV
+517 
-527 DVIYEYENTASEIVS
+527 
-542 GDVNGN
+542 DVNGEYETIN
-548 GEVDV
+548 PWLAVLMYEDW
-553 ADAIAIMSH
+553 
-562 VTNAEKFPL
+562 F
-571 TDAQIKA
+571 TDIIRENWTEAYNSGIFTSACDMIKA
-578 GDVYQQGDGIAVTDA
+578 DTAEYTAAFNRNYTRWNNILKNDA
-593 VSIQKYLTKL
+593 FKMELSKKAKKCRSHSDCSEYLCDWLTKRIDYL
-603 ISELPES
+603 NGYWNSTR

>member
-20 CSTDTPPAP
+20 CSADTPPAP
-29 AENPS
+29 AETPS
-34 QSSAAENSVPADEEK
+34 QSSAAENSTPAEEQD

-241 FLEFDGYFDDESELQ
+241 FLEFDGYFDDEPELQ
-256 MFHVDYADNAPLVPY
+256 MFHVDYADNAPLVPF
-271 DGNGGSFGDMLVP
+271 DGEGGSGREMTCLPEGKGDYRNDIG
-284 TVTDDVSLASSYAAI
+284 VTIKNDIISQEQHDFISSF
-299 NGTDKG
+299 
-305 TVTAMVTNKDL
+305 V
-316 ENAENAVIS
+316 
-325 LNNSDTSYEAA
+325 NNTYKIMYEAA
-336 AVYAVYGDSTDI
+336 YNDAAYVFSEDYSEIVPASNITPFEAVDKVVNLESLADMYIISEITCDADIYWSSFFMTADFGETGDKKLTF
-348 RLIDIV
+348 
-354 ENVEDNKV
+354 
-362 NVTLPAYSAAMVVIT
+362 TAPW
-377 DDASDFDSL
+377 DFDSA
-386 EIYNPD
+386 
-392 KYEQKTESFD
+392 
-402 NPSEMINADGHIEI
+402 MG
-416 PITDPEHLVRIDITA
+416 
-431 NVKSSAGS
+431 
-439 TWGSAGCAVCL
+439 
-450 NAVDKEG
+450 
-457 TGFWTSKAYSLKLG
+457 
-471 NGSTASVEFDGT
+471 
-483 LSNKDEIV
+483 NKDRCADSTGLYAANIV
-491 EAVISDGKV
+491 P
-500 ELQHWWDASEKM
+500 
-512 EADIE
+512 
-517 DIISIEYTKV
+517 
-527 DVIYEYENTASEIVS
+527 
-542 GDVNGN
+542 DVNGEYETIN
-548 GEVDV
+548 PWLAVLMYE
-553 ADAIAIMSH
+553 
-562 VTNAEKFPL
+562 EWF
-571 TDAQIKA
+571 TDIIRENWTEAYNSGIFTSACDMIKA
-578 GDVYQQGDGIAVTDA
+578 DTAEYTAAFNRNYTRWNNILKNDA
-593 VSIQKYLTKL
+593 FKMELSKKAKKCRSHSDCSEYLCDWLTKRIDYL
-603 ISELPES
+603 NSYWNNA

>member
-20 CSTDTPPAP
+20 CSADTPPAP
-29 AENPS
+29 AETPS
-34 QSSAAENSVPADEEK
+34 QSSAAENSTPAEEQE

-241 FLEFDGYFDDESELQ
+241 FLEFDGYFDDEPELQ
-256 MFHVDYADNAPLVPY
+256 MFHVDYADNAPLVPF
-271 DGNGGSFGDMLVP
+271 DGEGGNGREMTCLPEGRGDYRNDIGVTIKNDIISQEQHDFISSFV
-284 TVTDDVSLASSYAAI
+284 
-299 NGTDKG
+299 
-305 TVTAMVTNKDL
+305 
-316 ENAENAVIS
+316 
-325 LNNSDTSYEAA
+325 NNTYKIMYEAA
-336 AVYAVYGDSTDI
+336 YNDAAYVFSDDYSGIVPTSNITPFEAVDKVVNLESLADMYIISEITCDADIYWSSFFMTADFGETGDKKLTF
-348 RLIDIV
+348 
-354 ENVEDNKV
+354 
-362 NVTLPAYSAAMVVIT
+362 TAPW
-377 DDASDFDSL
+377 DFDSA
-386 EIYNPD
+386 
-392 KYEQKTESFD
+392 
-402 NPSEMINADGHIEI
+402 MG
-416 PITDPEHLVRIDITA
+416 
-431 NVKSSAGS
+431 
-439 TWGSAGCAVCL
+439 
-450 NAVDKEG
+450 
-457 TGFWTSKAYSLKLG
+457 
-471 NGSTASVEFDGT
+471 
-483 LSNKDEIV
+483 NKDRCADSTGLYAANIV
-491 EAVISDGKV
+491 P
-500 ELQHWWDASEKM
+500 
-512 EADIE
+512 
-517 DIISIEYTKV
+517 
-527 DVIYEYENTASEIVS
+527 
-542 GDVNGN
+542 DVNGEYETIN
-548 GEVDV
+548 PWLAVLMYE
-553 ADAIAIMSH
+553 
-562 VTNAEKFPL
+562 EWF
-571 TDAQIKA
+571 TDIIRENWTEAYNSGIFTSACDMIKA
-578 GDVYQQGDGIAVTDA
+578 DTAEYTAAFNRNYTRWNNILKNDA
-593 VSIQKYLTKL
+593 FKMELSKKAKKCRSHSDCSEYLCDWLTKRIDYL
-603 ISELPES
+603 NGYWNNA

>member
-241 FLEFDGYFDDESELQ
+241 FLEFDGYFDDEPELQ
-256 MFHVDYADNAPLVPY
+256 MFHVDYADNAPLVPF
-271 DGNGGSFGDMLVP
+271 DGEGGDGREMTCLPEGKGDYRNDIGVTIKNDIISQEQHDFISSFV
-284 TVTDDVSLASSYAAI
+284 
-299 NGTDKG
+299 
-305 TVTAMVTNKDL
+305 
-316 ENAENAVIS
+316 
-325 LNNSDTSYEAA
+325 NNTYKIMYEAA
-336 AVYAVYGDSTDI
+336 YNDAAYVFSEDYSEIVPASNITPFEAVDKVVNLESLADMYIISEITCDADIYWSSFFMTADFGETGDKKLTF
-348 RLIDIV
+348 
-354 ENVEDNKV
+354 
-362 NVTLPAYSAAMVVIT
+362 TAPW
-377 DDASDFDSL
+377 DFDSA
-386 EIYNPD
+386 
-392 KYEQKTESFD
+392 
-402 NPSEMINADGHIEI
+402 MG
-416 PITDPEHLVRIDITA
+416 
-431 NVKSSAGS
+431 
-439 TWGSAGCAVCL
+439 
-450 NAVDKEG
+450 
-457 TGFWTSKAYSLKLG
+457 
-471 NGSTASVEFDGT
+471 
-483 LSNKDEIV
+483 NKDRCADSTGLYAANIV
-491 EAVISDGKV
+491 P
-500 ELQHWWDASEKM
+500 
-512 EADIE
+512 
-517 DIISIEYTKV
+517 
-527 DVIYEYENTASEIVS
+527 
-542 GDVNGN
+542 DVNGEYETIN
-548 GEVDV
+548 PWLAVLMYEDW
-553 ADAIAIMSH
+553 
-562 VTNAEKFPL
+562 F
-571 TDAQIKA
+571 TDIIRENWTEAYNSGIFTSACDMIKA
-578 GDVYQQGDGIAVTDA
+578 DTAEYTAAFNRNYTRWNNILKNDA
-593 VSIQKYLTKL
+593 FKMELSKKAKKCRSHSDCSEYLCDWLTKRIDYL
-603 ISELPES
+603 NGYWNNA

>member
-20 CSTDTPPAP
+20 CSADTPPAP
-29 AENPS
+29 AETPS
-34 QSSAAENSVPADEEK
+34 QSSAAENSTPAEEQD

-241 FLEFDGYFDDESELQ
+241 FLEFDGYFDDEPELQ
-256 MFHVDYADNAPLVPY
+256 MFHVDYADNAPLVPF
-271 DGNGGSFGDMLVP
+271 DGEGGSGREMTCLPEGRGDYRNDIG
-284 TVTDDVSLASSYAAI
+284 VTIKNDIISQEQHDFISSF
-299 NGTDKG
+299 
-305 TVTAMVTNKDL
+305 V
-316 ENAENAVIS
+316 
-325 LNNSDTSYEAA
+325 NNTYKIMYEAA
-336 AVYAVYGDSTDI
+336 YNDAAYVFSEDYSEIVPTSDITPFEAVDKVVNLESLADMYIISEITCDADIYWSSFFMTADFGETGDKKLTF
-348 RLIDIV
+348 
-354 ENVEDNKV
+354 
-362 NVTLPAYSAAMVVIT
+362 TAPW
-377 DDASDFDSL
+377 DFDSA
-386 EIYNPD
+386 
-392 KYEQKTESFD
+392 
-402 NPSEMINADGHIEI
+402 MG
-416 PITDPEHLVRIDITA
+416 
-431 NVKSSAGS
+431 
-439 TWGSAGCAVCL
+439 
-450 NAVDKEG
+450 
-457 TGFWTSKAYSLKLG
+457 
-471 NGSTASVEFDGT
+471 
-483 LSNKDEIV
+483 NKDRCADSTGLYAANIV
-491 EAVISDGKV
+491 P
-500 ELQHWWDASEKM
+500 
-512 EADIE
+512 
-517 DIISIEYTKV
+517 
-527 DVIYEYENTASEIVS
+527 
-542 GDVNGN
+542 DVNGEYETIN
-548 GEVDV
+548 PWLAVLMYE
-553 ADAIAIMSH
+553 
-562 VTNAEKFPL
+562 EWF
-571 TDAQIKA
+571 TDIIRENWTEAYNSGIFTSACDMIKA
-578 GDVYQQGDGIAVTDA
+578 DTAEYTAAFNRNYTRWNNILKNDA
-593 VSIQKYLTKL
+593 FKMELSKKAKKCRSHSDCSEYLCDWLTKRIDYL
-603 ISELPES
+603 NGYWNN

>member
-49 SDTGKGVALISIET
+49 SNTGKGVALISIET

-103 CLVTVKDKND
+103 CLITVKDKND

-241 FLEFDGYFDDESELQ
+241 FLEFDGYFDDEPELQ
-256 MFHVDYADNAPLVPY
+256 MFHVDYADNAPLVPF
-271 DGNGGSFGDMLVP
+271 DGEGGDGREMTCLPEGKGDYRNDIG
-284 TVTDDVSLASSYAAI
+284 VTIKNDI
-299 NGTDKG
+299 
-305 TVTAMVTNKDL
+305 
-316 ENAENAVIS
+316 IS
-325 LNNSDTSYEAA
+325 QEQHDFISTFVNNTYKIMYEAA
-336 AVYAVYGDSTDI
+336 YNDAAYVFSEDYSEIVPASNISPFEAVDKVVNLESLADMYIISEITCDADIYWSSFFMTADFGETGDKKLTF
-348 RLIDIV
+348 
-354 ENVEDNKV
+354 
-362 NVTLPAYSAAMVVIT
+362 TAPW
-377 DDASDFDSL
+377 DFDSA
-386 EIYNPD
+386 
-392 KYEQKTESFD
+392 
-402 NPSEMINADGHIEI
+402 MG
-416 PITDPEHLVRIDITA
+416 
-431 NVKSSAGS
+431 
-439 TWGSAGCAVCL
+439 
-450 NAVDKEG
+450 
-457 TGFWTSKAYSLKLG
+457 
-471 NGSTASVEFDGT
+471 
-483 LSNKDEIV
+483 NKDRCADSTGLYAANIV
-491 EAVISDGKV
+491 P
-500 ELQHWWDASEKM
+500 
-512 EADIE
+512 
-517 DIISIEYTKV
+517 
-527 DVIYEYENTASEIVS
+527 
-542 GDVNGN
+542 DVNGEYETIN
-548 GEVDV
+548 PWLAVLMYEDW
-553 ADAIAIMSH
+553 
-562 VTNAEKFPL
+562 F
-571 TDAQIKA
+571 TDIIRENWTEAYNSGIFTSACDMIKA
-578 GDVYQQGDGIAVTDA
+578 DTAEYTAAFNRNYTRWNNILKNDA
-593 VSIQKYLTKL
+593 FKMELSKKAKKCRSHSDCSEYLCDWLTKRIEYL
-603 ISELPES
+603 NGYWNSTR